1 MEFFAK
7 LKIVLQNKNNY
18 DHLKLLQ
25 SVRKK
30 FCNTDPKI
38 VDEFICNKRPHV
50 YKKEK
55 PPQNLAMLKPDMGTT
70 EDYKK
75 IKHEFHRKV
84 HSLKKQTLKKTNKF
98 SKNKITKTSPLVSS
112 SKMNQFD
119 GQTALEWAVANLLPD
134 MVGVLLYYGADL
146 SNFFFPDEEQFLEV
160 LLTEELDMY
169 GPVDLP
175 AGLMAVIEQLE
186 KRGYRL
192 DLYDVYTMIVILIDG
207 EYNMNLGEAAILCEE
222 EEFAN
227 KAKRVLVKP
236 GLSLYDLVGSRAA
249 RTAESVTYREYYDFA
264 RSKKLNDLAE
274 KYREAC
280 ALPISESMG
289 NRFFLNWALKTI
301 LRVRDEDNDTSGS
314 IVASVLDKYLTLT
327 VVGWSSSPERNVDD
341 IGDCHCT
348 NVYRM

>member
-1 MEFFAK
+1 MAEENQKCFNNGEIGRDPNQLITETNSSPLHIALVCKRKEVVELLLRNGANPNSRDKWSLTPLLLICHRWRDADLARMF
-7 LKIVLQNKNNY
+7 LQT
-18 DHLKLLQ
+18 
-25 SVRKK
+25 
-30 FCNTDPKI
+30 C
-38 VDEFICNKRPHV
+38 
-50 YKKEK
+50 KEV
-55 PPQNLAMLKPDMGTT
+55 G
-70 EDYKK
+70 
-75 IKHEFHRKV
+75 RKV
-84 HSLKKQTLKKTNKF
+84 EIDALDS
-98 SKNKITKTSPLVSS
+98 
-112 SKMNQFD
+112 D

-280 ALPISESMG
+280 ALPISESMC